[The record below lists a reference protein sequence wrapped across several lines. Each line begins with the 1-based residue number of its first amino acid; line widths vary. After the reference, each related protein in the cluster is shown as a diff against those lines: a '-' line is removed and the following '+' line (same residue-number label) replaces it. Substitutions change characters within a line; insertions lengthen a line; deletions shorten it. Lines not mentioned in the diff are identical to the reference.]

1 MKKLLV
7 LMLTLAFPASA
18 LGAECSLYMSADEQ
32 TVLTLSINEGF
43 FELNDEKFETLGCG
57 SGIQGI
63 CGISDKRDV
72 FIQIVDDQV
81 YLIDGQNYYRACD
94 SQ

>member
-1 MKKLLV
+1 
-7 LMLTLAFPASA
+7 MLALALPASA
-18 LGAECSLYMSADEQ
+18 LASECSLYMSADEK

-43 FELNDEKFETLGCG
+43 FELNNEKFETLGCG

-81 YLIDGQNYYRACD
+81 YSIDGQNYYRACD